1 VADAERVF
9 GYRALRIARRPRAA
23 FVAFL
28 RGLDAAAL
36 EAPHTTGVDDP
47 QHPRHRLR
55 HGRPRATSPGRHP
68 PVASR
73 LKPGLPAPGPSCYTR
88 GRGSART
95 TKEDAM
101 PVDKSAIGRTG
112 EPVTMHVERGKI
124 QEFAR
129 AIKDDDPLYYD
140 EGHAAKEAGGIMPPV
155 TFLQTVAHW
164 DDGRGRPRLPFD
176 LKRVLHGEQEFEFL
190 APIHAGDVL
199 TAVSRIVDV
208 YEKPGKRGGSM
219 TFAVTETEYR
229 NAQGA
234 LVARARAVGIETG
247 QVVKD

>member
-1 VADAERVF
+1 MTA
-9 GYRALRIARRPRAA
+9 
-23 FVAFL
+23 
-28 RGLDAAAL
+28 
-36 EAPHTTGVDDP
+36 
-47 QHPRHRLR
+47 
-55 HGRPRATSPGRHP
+55 
-68 PVASR
+68 
-73 LKPGLPAPGPSCYTR
+73 
-88 GRGSART
+88 
-95 TKEDAM
+95 KEDAM
-101 PVDKSAIGRTG
+101 PVDRSAIGRTG

-140 EGHAAKEAGGIMPPV
+140 EAHAAREAGGIMPPV
-155 TFLQTVAHW
+155 TFLQTVSHW

-190 APIHAGDVL
+190 APIHAGEVL
-199 TAVSRIVDV
+199 TAVSKIVDV

-229 NAQGA
+229 NEHGA